1 MQAAGPAAAPAAAP
15 VPQSSSL
22 VHQSSNMLGNVHDSP
37 PTRKAA
43 TKQGGRQQLVQQTAL
58 EYCMTVFNALISHDF
73 VPSSC

>member
-1 MQAAGPAAAPAAAP
+1 VQAAGPAAAP

-43 TKQGGRQQLVQQTAL
+43 TKQGERPQLVQHTAP
-58 EYCMTVFNALISHDF
+58 EYCMTTSNALITPDF
-73 VPSSC
+73 PPSYC